1 MLKSKYSV
9 NSLCKVL
16 KCSKSGYYDWI
27 KLGRPQNKAYNESD
41 NELVVRMHEKNK
53 TWGIR
58 QIRMQIKK
66 YTVLF

>member
-27 KLGRPQNKAYNESD
+27 KLGRPQNKAYNEFD
-41 NELVVRMHEKNK
+41 IELV
-53 TWGIR
+53 
-58 QIRMQIKK
+58 
-66 YTVLF
+66 